1 MKKNNTTRKQLFV
14 VIKKTR
20 SFAKK
25 TEITTHSRQNT
36 ATANGTASSYPNAP
50 SAGLD
55 NIRLPAPQAG
65 LSGAP
70 VPAASQPTPPA
81 APPAATVPP
90 LPKFNK
96 PHAEAAAAPSAPPAQ
111 PSTASAPQPSLPSPA
126 PAPASVAA
134 ASTAEPEATQ
144 EPTTPPFAP
153 DFAAV
158 GNQLN
163 KLMSGMAAPLS
174 RLAGTVPG
182 LLSSASKS
190 IAQAAKDKP
199 SVATSKPTPVESKAT
214 VPTVNTAE
222 AKPIEVK
229 PIEVDVKVDTV
240 APVSPSTA
248 STLSSVPVSG
258 RSAATASKPIATVT
272 WNPATTISSLQRNAK
287 DVSQKYCARA
297 VVNAIQAGG
306 TKIERTP
313 AAKDLGTK
321 LIAAGFKSIFS
332 MPRPSSEYDRSN
344 LLPGDVVVLEG
355 FNKDERK
362 GIKKDHTFG
371 HAAMYDGSKW
381 ISDFHQPGFYPG
393 EDYRKALPG
402 YTIYRMV
409 ATQAQINAINAS
421 QRGESAPQTP
431 VAMPSVPATRP
442 AQPSVPVSRPAPQAV
457 RPSALASRPAPQAV
471 QPSVPAS
478 RPAPQVVQ
486 PSVPASRPAPQA
498 VRPSVPASR
507 PAIAE
512 SLPTASGGSNS
523 QSEPTES
530 VSAQGNSRQIPTVLK
545 GKVTYDAEGREERG
559 QYFSRQIHYP
569 ESKDP
574 SVAAKT
580 GVTIGRGYDMGERT
594 QAQVYN
600 DLIAAGIPASQ
611 ASRISAAAGKKGINA
626 KIFVNN
632 NKDIGEITTEQ
643 QIKLFNNIY
652 PAYESRAQLRYK
664 EKTKGMRNVTKW
676 EDLNPAIRDILVDIV
691 YQGFQG
697 KQAMPA
703 ASQNNIDQFITF
715 LNNNEEYQ
723 RYEKGRHRVAYLQK
737 EKNRINRN

>member
-36 ATANGTASSYPNAP
+36 ATTSGTASSYPNAP

-55 NIRLPAPQAG
+55 NIRLPAPQA
-65 LSGAP
+65 SQPGAP

-111 PSTASAPQPSLPSPA
+111 PSTASAPQPILPSPA

>member
-36 ATANGTASSYPNAP
+36 ATASGTASNAP

-55 NIRLPAPQAG
+55 NIRLPAPQAS
-65 LSGAP
+65 LPGAP
-70 VPAASQPTPPA
+70 TSAASQPTPPA
-81 APPAATVPP
+81 TPPAATVPP

-111 PSTASAPQPSLPSPA
+111 PLTSSAPQPSLPSPV
-126 PAPASVAA
+126 PAPVAA
-134 ASTAEPEATQ
+134 ASTAEPEAAQ

-153 DFAAV
+153 DYAAV
-158 GNQLN
+158 GNQLS

-190 IAQAAKDKP
+190 MTQAAKANS
-199 SVATSKPTPVESKAT
+199 SVAAAKPASVEPKAT
-214 VPTVNTAE
+214 APEVNAAE

-240 APVSPSTA
+240 APVSPSAA
-248 STLSSVPVSG
+248 STVASTSLPNGSTV
-258 RSAATASKPIATVT
+258 SKPLTTVT
-272 WNPATTISSLQRNAK
+272 WNPATTISSLQRKAK
-287 DVSQKYCARA
+287 AESEGYCAKA

-313 AAKDLGTK
+313 AAKDLGAK
-321 LIAAGFKSIFS
+321 LIAAGFKPIFS

-344 LLPGDVVVLEG
+344 LLPGDVVVLDG

-362 GIKKDHTFG
+362 GIKKDHPYG

-381 ISDFHQPGFYPG
+381 ISDFTQSGFYPG

-402 YTIYRMV
+402 YTIYRMA
-409 ATQAQINAINAS
+409 ATQTQLNAINAS
-421 QRGESAPQTP
+421 QSGESAPQTP

-457 RPSALASRPAPQAV
+457 RPSALASRPAQQAV

-498 VRPSVPASR
+498 IRPSVPASR

-723 RYEKGRHRVAYLQK
+723 QYEKGRHRVAYLQK